1 MYIYIIYSSSTACP
15 NTKLLGKGASCKL
28 TDTEIKNINDLLS
41 SNKLPQLTTN
51 YTTVHTK
58 AIINGEAFSSKEN
71 KRPKRSNDYTI
82 AYTGS
87 NHQQCYALVNKYLS
101 IQNTSIAFITE
112 LSIHIGP
119 SYDFSSYI
127 TTKSTKHIFV
137 HQIKLKCINLSF
149 AGKHCK
155 TLTLPVN
162 SVEKE

>member
-1 MYIYIIYSSSTACP
+1 MQANRYR
-15 NTKLLGKGASCKL
+15 N
-28 TDTEIKNINDLLS
+28 KNINDLLS

-127 TTKSTKHIFV
+127 TTKSKDLLLSDYLYYKTRSTKYIFV